1 MDHFELVSE
10 YKPTGDQ
17 PQAIKELVEEGL
29 SYQLMRWSI
38 YLNEFGTLQGN
49 RLLNFYDQ
57 LSKEKSNFAKKLLK
71 LFVYEHYFVYG
82 STDVQMRQRIWEIFK
97 FNKKQ
102 ESRVLLGQ
110 LDK

>member
-1 MDHFELVSE
+1 MISC
-10 YKPTGDQ
+10 
-17 PQAIKELVEEGL
+17 
-29 SYQLMRWSI
+29 R
-38 YLNEFGTLQGN
+38 
-49 RLLNFYDQ
+49 
-57 LSKEKSNFAKKLLK
+57 KKLLK

-82 STDVQMRQRIWEIFK
+82 SADVQMRQRIWETFK